1 MSDADNE
8 TPKSPAPKGPSFNGA
23 KTRYLR
29 GLGHSLDP
37 VLQVGK
43 AGVTEGV
50 VEAALAA
57 LLRHEL
63 IKVRV
68 LAEADAHRKDVAQD
82 LAAQTKSYL
91 AQVLGRTFLLYR
103 RHPNKPKIHLPGE
116 KAPTTPETRKPSGNT
131 RKRLGPKRSRA
142 TAPKEEGKVRP
153 AAPDARGRRPA
164 RPVAATRSGENARAT
179 TAARPTRAARPAR
192 FVRDEDDS
200 DD

>member
-1 MSDADNE
+1 
-8 TPKSPAPKGPSFNGA
+8 
-23 KTRYLR
+23 
-29 GLGHSLDP
+29 
-37 VLQVGK
+37 
-43 AGVTEGV
+43 
-50 VEAALAA
+50 
-57 LLRHEL
+57 
-63 IKVRV
+63 
-68 LAEADAHRKDVAQD
+68 
-82 LAAQTKSYL
+82 
-91 AQVLGRTFLLYR
+91 LLYR